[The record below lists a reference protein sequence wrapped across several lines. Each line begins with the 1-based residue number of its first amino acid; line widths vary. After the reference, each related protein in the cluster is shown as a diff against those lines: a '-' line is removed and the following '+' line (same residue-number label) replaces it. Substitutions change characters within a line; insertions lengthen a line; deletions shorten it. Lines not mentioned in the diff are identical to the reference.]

1 MEEIR
6 NNTPEP
12 IAIIGTS
19 CRLPGGANS
28 PSKLWELLK
37 YPVDLLAEIPH
48 SRFNPTAFYHEN
60 PEHPGTTNVTKAY
73 LLEDDPLAFDNDFFN
88 ISAREAESMDPQQRV
103 ILEVVYEAIE
113 SAGYSISQ
121 LSGSS
126 TGVFVGQMSD
136 DYRDL
141 ILRDVDCHSLYAG
154 TGIARSILA
163 NRVSYAFDWK
173 GPSINVDTACSSSL
187 VALHQAV
194 QSLRNGECEMA
205 VVAGVNLVFS
215 PELFSF
221 LSSLRMLS
229 PSGRSRMW
237 DASADGYAR
246 GEGFA
251 AIVLKPLSKAI
262 GAGDDIETL
271 IRNTGVNQDGHS
283 AGLTVPSA
291 VAQAELMRSTYAR
304 CGLNHLR
311 EEDRCQ
317 YFEAHGTGTL
327 AGDPKEA
334 EGISMTFFPNH
345 DKGACDNQTN
355 GDITEKKLYV
365 GSIKSVIGHTEG
377 TAGLASLLKASK
389 AVQHGLIP
397 PNLHFNHLNPAI
409 QPYYNNLEVP
419 TSLKPWPTLPS
430 GRPRR
435 ASVNSFGFG
444 GTNAHV
450 IIESWDNQTIDT
462 AFDSSSPCWGPFVL
476 SANSKTSLEATVV
489 SLSKRL
495 KSQENINL
503 SRLAWTLQTRRT
515 QFAYRISVSATD
527 RAELIEKLDS
537 IIEKKEQTLLA
548 TKSIQT
554 PGARILGIFTGQG
567 AQWATMGASLMRH
580 SVAFRRTFEKL
591 DSALR
596 DIPTAPSWSLVD
608 ELLRQDDVT
617 RISSAEISQPL
628 CTALQVALIDLLRDC
643 GITFSAVVGHSSGEI
658 AAAYAAGVIE
668 ATDAILIA
676 FYRGF
681 HCSRSANEKSGKMM
695 AVSMTPDDAEAFCK
709 QPRFLGKLVVAA
721 KNSNSSITLSGDARA
736 VEEAKEVLDTK
747 SVFARI
753 LKTDMAYHSHHMQ
766 TIREPYISSLNK
778 ANIQPKRACFGG
790 ACNWYSSVYGPNKEG
805 LNMTTSIPFEATYW
819 AENLTNPVLFSHAVS
834 SAIQAEKCDIA
845 LEIGPH
851 PALRAPAIECIRE
864 ASGSTLPYQGVLE
877 RNRDALDT
885 FSSALGLVWTT
896 INSPISPVDFAGFR
910 KACEGPN
917 WTKQPVYKS
926 LPAYQWDHD
935 RPMLKESSK
944 SKAWRTRNYP
954 IHELL
959 GYPSPSG
966 GNECHWRNVLRL
978 SDLNWLHGHRFQ
990 NQVLLP
996 ASGYLAMAVNAALQ
1010 FLAKDQLV
1018 QLVELQDVVIHNG
1031 ITLEEGSPGVDM
1043 RFSIRITDEDPE
1055 NRTAEFSCRCS
1066 NADAASPEFNKEVV
1080 TGRVLVKLIP
1090 DVDDTLPSRVIPI
1103 LPMTDVTIDRFYS
1116 WMGKIGLEYSKPFM
1130 LSTIKRRLNSATVTT
1145 TRVTTNHYTIHPG
1158 TLDTILQGLYAAFS
1172 YPGDGRV
1179 WTTYLPKSFQRVR
1192 FNINNDRQR
1201 SCCANSGL
1209 VADCYL
1215 TEATARTIRGDIDAF
1230 CMDNG
1235 HAEVQMQGVVLSSLE
1250 VPSPSNDRSMFWKTI
1265 WKRDLMSAADSL
1277 EEPCLPNFHA
1287 RDDELHEACERIAYF
1302 YIKRILNEVS
1312 PDEIVSTEWHFQS
1325 LMDWAH
1331 GCVNRTAL
1339 PGQYIDRRTHWETDT
1354 LESILRIKEQHEGQI
1369 DIELINH
1376 LGTRLPDILRGLQ
1389 SPLQVLKTDGMLE
1402 RLYIEGLG
1410 VPEVNNHFVELLDH
1424 LAHQYPR
1431 MRVLEVGAGTG
1442 GSTSVALQHLGSNL
1456 EEYTFTDLSPAFFS
1470 AAEARFV
1477 TYDDILRYK
1486 VLNIEKSPADQGFEA
1501 HSYDLVIA
1509 AHVLHA
1515 TSSIAQT
1522 VRHCRELLRPGGY
1535 LILLE
1540 QTDSISLRIP
1550 FIFSVLPGWWLG
1562 HDDGRKHGPALTE
1575 AQWDV
1580 ILRQNDFSGVDY
1592 ALRDFESDSMHT
1604 FSVMMS
1610 QASDDRVS
1618 ALRDPLSLSTDIA
1631 RIEKLLIV
1639 GGRTLAVSKVAA
1651 KIQLL
1656 LSPFAEEITVINSL
1670 TDVPGSGLKYGSAVV
1685 CLSDLEE
1692 ATFKRMDHARVSAMQ
1707 DLFRQAKYI
1716 LWATKGSRD
1725 SDPYANITVG
1735 IGRSVSRELAHLRLK
1750 FVDFDEIH
1758 YQKKQPEATILSEM
1772 LLQMVC
1778 LDLPSFDGILWAN
1791 ETEVAVEQGA
1801 VLIPRVVS
1809 DEDLNNSLNSLR
1821 RSITQNMPLASHP
1834 VEFSMSDEKIV
1845 IKEMRYNTEAV
1856 SLSPLNV
1863 LSSSMLRFTC
1873 LDGDQP
1879 FYMSIA
1885 TGEAQPRVLAISETN
1900 GSVATTTDIFPF
1912 SDNVDADEML
1922 SFILT
1927 VTICESLLSGT
1938 AGTVWVHNADN
1949 SIAEI
1954 IWLVAQRK
1962 GVSVFLTTSNASRTV
1977 SSGKPIYIHPRAT
1990 VREVHSLIPQN
2001 TRRFVDM
2008 GLELSD
2014 SLLEIVTSLR
2024 GRKVEV
2030 RKGIYHASV
2039 NETFSLSYSRS
2050 SFEEILQHY
2059 CSQPELLHDRR
2070 YLTPTTVVKADQLHE
2085 QPETTVASS
2094 IISWVDI
2101 QTIPVQ
2107 MTPATSHPLFD
2118 AQKTYFLVGLTG
2130 DVGLSLCQWMVD
2142 LGARHLA
2149 VASRNPNIPSAV
2161 LSNLQSTGAVV
2172 RVFSLDI
2179 ANVDNLRDVHQ
2190 QIVSSMPPIAGV
2202 ANAALV
2208 VRDHPFD
2215 AMAFEDLETVFKP
2228 KVVGSQNLDN
2238 LFFSTPLDFFI
2249 LFSSIASVVGKPGQS
2264 SYNAANLFMSTLA
2277 AQRRK
2282 RGVAASV
2289 MQFGMLLGFGFIH
2302 GQAGPTVEARFRQ
2315 DDLPAISEP
2324 EFHEIFAQAILSGR
2338 PESGLSPEVTAGL
2351 GTEIDTPWRAIPRF
2365 GHCRIKSDRRRTEN
2379 QHQDQEQPLQGIL
2392 SQLEKAKDIKESL
2405 SILKVAIAH
2414 RVGLAIGS
2422 SGESLDE
2429 QVGLITLG
2437 LDSLVAVEIRSWLLK
2452 ILEVD
2457 VPVLKFL
2464 SGSSLHD
2471 ICVDVLE
2478 KLPDSS
2484 KVWDKSSDSD
2494 HKEPNGEVNGVS
2506 PRQHDELLR
2515 AETPSGEAETTHPPN
2530 LLHTNGNQVLT
2541 VSSELVAPT
2550 SPLQPGTTS
2559 NQDTKQPGDHREYE
2573 RIGEMSHAQAQL
2585 YFLHEYLQTN
2595 AHNVAYSG
2603 YFHGKLDITRLQ
2615 NALRTVGKR
2624 HEAIRSAYFMDNATA
2639 RPIQAVLPESRIIL
2653 SHRTS
2658 NNNNE
2663 LQDEMD
2669 LVKRFKFE
2677 IEKGVVMKVIVISH
2691 SPILH
2696 SILFI
2701 HHHIALDGIGWS
2713 VFIADLAKAYSGR
2726 LHDLQPSS
2734 GIQQAIDM
2742 AKRQLE
2748 MLKSQ
2753 SVHSDLAFW
2762 KNIYTTV
2769 PEPLPLF
2776 SFAKLK
2782 TRPTVKDYSINTSD
2796 VKLSR
2801 DVTKLIEHAA
2811 SRIGVT
2817 PFHFY
2822 LASLTA
2828 FLARC
2833 LGISDV
2839 AIGIVDANRTEGGDL
2854 GTIGYFLNMLPAR
2867 IQFDHSEQFDAV
2879 ARRSRDAA
2887 LGALTHSRAPIDM
2900 VIGELGLSRS
2910 ASHHPLFQ
2918 VAINYRKAPLNET
2931 KFGSDGKIEWD
2942 GAVPGGNPY
2951 DLFLNV
2957 ASTSE
2962 WTYVSLI
2969 TQQSLY
2975 DSSDCALLLK
2985 WYTRALQ
2992 ALAQDPF
2999 SQIGKCPISN
3009 EVDIM
3014 EATELGRGDDVR
3026 VPWKGTLVD
3035 RVDEIAA
3042 DLPEEFAIKDDQG
3055 QVLTYAQLTARTLE
3069 VARRIQEASPRLTSG
3084 SHVAVLVDPVAD
3096 AVSCILAVLRLGF
3109 VWIPLDTRNHQQR
3122 LRAVVE
3128 ESRPKVLVCHN
3139 ATLQLAQHIVADIE
3153 SIRIFN
3159 IDEMGI
3165 NGTQCEDGDKKM
3177 ALLSQIKVASKIRST
3192 QPAMILYTSGS
3203 TGVPKGVTLTHDGL
3217 TNQIYGTTTTLQLG
3231 RETTLQQSPLGFDL
3245 MLDQIFLALCNGGT
3259 IVMVGKTGRGDPTHM
3274 AELMVRHGVTLTH
3287 FVPSEYLALLN
3298 YGQHILKGGRSWR
3311 YAMSG
3316 GEKLGWELRRA
3327 FRKLNCSGLKLVNV
3341 YGPAEIT
3348 LACARGIVPYH
3359 ELSDD
3364 QDSYSDYLRPSPNYG
3379 LEIMDA
3385 NMNILP
3391 VGFPGEICISGQGVG
3406 LGYLGR
3412 PDESEKKF
3420 LYRESIT
3427 SPSAF
3432 SRIYRS
3438 GDEGRLLPDGTL
3450 KVLGRLDG
3458 DSQVKIHGFR
3468 VELDE
3473 IANAIVHMSNGA
3485 VVNAAVSWR
3494 PSHLSGT
3501 LVAFV
3506 VFENTFTQDK
3516 SDFVKWLRTNL
3527 PLPPIMKPRFIV
3539 PIERIPATPNGKI
3552 DRVAVDQLPIP
3563 EPAGVKTNGHLKNG
3577 FTPWEQ
3583 SMKEVWEEAL
3593 STQTTLTSNGNDTTI
3608 QPTSDFFEIG
3618 GNSILMIKLKTLLQ
3632 VQFGITVS
3640 MPELFHSSTLGDMAT
3655 LLENSTLRIKETTRA
3670 STMDS
3675 FLKPGGTQ
3683 QIINWDLEIASMIDG
3698 LPQPSPRSSI
3708 SNPKL
3713 LNGKGGLTI
3722 VLTGATGFIGRHLL
3736 SRLVQDPRVAR
3747 VHCLSIR
3754 PDDSGKPRHIPLTS
3768 DKIIEHVG
3776 DLSTLSLGL
3785 LDSEFASLAENA
3797 HAIIHNGADVSLLK
3811 TYRSLRRA
3819 NVLSTRKLCEM
3830 AIPRRI
3836 PVHYMSTAS
3845 VAKVIEQNSEEHL
3858 LEVAPW
3864 PAVPELLNS
3873 VDGYAATK
3881 WVSEM
3886 LLDRVA
3892 IGNELPAYVHR
3903 LAHVVGDDASEL
3915 DAIGMLT
3922 KYSLLLRALPRI
3934 DPEDIIGQWDFVTVE
3949 DITKNIIESVLDSAT
3964 SCQLGRDSL
3973 QNQTHLSPGARFIN
3987 HCSDVKVPHEELKEY
4002 LENLAG
4008 ESLREVEMGE
4018 WLTDAVA
4025 KGLNPLVHNF
4035 FIAFQQG
4042 SGKMVLP
4049 IIGRNPGGV
4058 E

>member
-1 MEEIR
+1 MEEIK
-6 NNTPEP
+6 NSTIEP

-19 CRLPGGANS
+19 CRLPGRANS

-37 YPVDLLAEIPH
+37 HPVDLLAEIPH
-48 SRFNPTAFYHEN
+48 TRYNPTAFYHEN
-60 PEHPGTTNVTKAY
+60 PEHPGTANVTKAY
-73 LLEDDPLAFDNDFFN
+73 LLEDDPLAFDNDFFS

-173 GPSINVDTACSSSL
+173 GPSMNIDTACSSSL

-237 DASADGYAR
+237 DANADGYAR
-246 GEGFA
+246 GEGFVA
-251 AIVLKPLSKAI
+251 VVIKPLSKAI
-262 GAGDDIETL
+262 VDGDDIETL

-291 VAQAELMRSTYAR
+291 AAQAELMRSTYAR

-327 AGDPKEA
+327 AGDPREA

-345 DKGACDNQTN
+345 DDLTN
-355 GDITEKKLYV
+355 GDIADKKLYV
-365 GSIKSVIGHTEG
+365 GSIKSIIGHTEG

-389 AVQHGLIP
+389 AVQHGLVP

-409 QPYYNNLEVP
+409 QPYYRNLEVP
-419 TSLKPWPTLPS
+419 TNLTPWPTLPS
-430 GRPRR
+430 GAPRR

-450 IIESWDNQTIDT
+450 IVESWDGQTIDT
-462 AFDSSSPCWGPFVL
+462 GLHSSSPCWGPFVL
-476 SANSKTSLEATVV
+476 SANSKTALEATVT
-489 SLSKRL
+489 SLSQTL
-495 KSQENINL
+495 KSQNTIDL

-515 QFAYRISVSATD
+515 QFAYRISVSATT
-527 RAELIEKLDS
+527 RAELIKKLDS
-537 IIEKKEQTLLA
+537 IIEMKEQTPLA
-548 TKSIQT
+548 TKSTQA

-567 AQWATMGASLMRH
+567 AQWISMGASLMRH
-580 SVAFRRTFEKL
+580 SAAFRRTFEKL
-591 DSALR
+591 DSVLK
-596 DIPTAPSWSLVD
+596 DIPFAPSWSLVD
-608 ELLRQDDVT
+608 ELQRQDDTT

-628 CTALQVALIDLLRDC
+628 CTALQVALVDLLRDC
-643 GITFSAVVGHSSGEI
+643 GVTFSAVVGHSSGEI
-658 AAAYAAGVIE
+658 AAAYAAGVIQ

-681 HCSRSANEKSGKMM
+681 HCSQSTNEKSGKMM
-695 AVSMTPDDAEAFCK
+695 AVSMTPDDAENFCK
-709 QPRFLGKLVVAA
+709 QPRFLGRIIVAA
-721 KNSNSSITLSGDARA
+721 KNSNSSVTLSGDARA
-736 VEEAKEVLDTK
+736 VEEAKEILDAK

-753 LKTDMAYHSHHMQ
+753 LKTDMAYHSHHMEA
-766 TIREPYISSLNK
+766 IREPYVSSLKK
-778 ANIQPKRACFGG
+778 AKIQPRRSCFGG
-790 ACNWYSSVYGPNKEG
+790 PCNWYSSVYGPGEG
-805 LNMTTSIPFEATYW
+805 FNMATSAPFEATYW
-819 AENLTNPVLFSHAVS
+819 AENLTNPVLFSHAVT
-834 SAIQAEKCDIA
+834 SAIQTEQYDIV

-851 PALRAPAIECIRE
+851 PALRGPAIECIRE
-864 ASGSTLPYQGVLE
+864 TSGSTLPYQGVLE
-877 RNRDALDT
+877 RDRDALDT
-885 FSSALGLVWTT
+885 FSSALGLVWSTV
-896 INSPISPVDFAGFR
+896 NSPVPSVDFTGFR
-910 KACEGPN
+910 RACDGPN
-917 WTKQPVYKS
+917 WTMLTVDKS
-926 LPAYQWDHD
+926 LPPYPWDHD

-944 SKAWRTRNYP
+944 SKAWRTRNTP

-966 GNECHWRNVLRL
+966 GKECHWRNVLRL
-978 SDLNWLHGHRFQ
+978 SDLSWLHGHRFQ

-1010 FLAKDQLV
+1010 FLANNQSV

-1031 ITLEEGSPGVDM
+1031 VTLEEGSPGVDM
-1043 RFSIRITDEDPE
+1043 RFSIRVIDEDPA
-1055 NRTAEFSCRCS
+1055 NKIAEFSCRCS
-1066 NADAASPEFNKEVV
+1066 NADASSPEFQKEVV
-1080 TGRVLVKLIP
+1080 TGRVLIKVIP
-1090 DVDDTLPSRVIPI
+1090 TDEDTLPGRVIPT
-1103 LPMTDVTIDRFYS
+1103 LPMTDVATDRFYS
-1116 WMGKIGLEYSKPFM
+1116 WMGKIGLEYSKPFV
-1130 LSTIKRRLNSATVTT
+1130 LSSIKRRLNSATVTAM
-1145 TRVTTNHYTIHPG
+1145 RVSTDCYTIHPG
-1158 TLDTILQGLYAAFS
+1158 TLDSILQGLYAAFS

-1179 WTTYLPKSFQRVR
+1179 WTTYLPKSFRRVR
-1192 FNINNDRQR
+1192 FNINNSRQMN
-1201 SCCANSGL
+1201 CCAKSGL

-1215 TEATARTIRGDIDAF
+1215 TEATARTICGDIDAF
-1230 CMDNG
+1230 DIENG
-1235 HAEVQMQGVVLSSLE
+1235 QAEVQMQGIVLSSLE
-1250 VPSPSNDRSMFWKTI
+1250 VPSQSNDRSMFWQTV
-1265 WKRDLMSAADSL
+1265 WKRDLMSAADSP
-1277 EEPCLPNFHA
+1277 EELCLPISPA
-1287 RDDELHEACERIAYF
+1287 SDDGLHEACERTAYF
-1302 YIKRILNEVS
+1302 YLKRLLKEVGS
-1312 PDEIVSTEWHFQS
+1312 HEIASTEWHFQY

-1331 GCVNRTAL
+1331 YCVNRRAP
-1339 PGQYIDRRTHWETDT
+1339 PGQCIDGRAHWDTDT
-1354 LESILRIKEQHEGQI
+1354 LESITRIKEQHYNGQI
-1369 DIELINH
+1369 DLELINH
-1376 LGTRLPDILRGLQ
+1376 LGVRLPAVLRGSQ
-1389 SPLQVLKTDGMLE
+1389 SPLQVLRTDGMLE
-1402 RLYIEGLG
+1402 RLYKEGLG
-1410 VPEVNNHFVELLDH
+1410 VPEVNNHFIELLDH

-1442 GSTSVALQHLGSNL
+1442 GSTSVALQHLGSKL
-1456 EEYTFTDLSPAFFS
+1456 EDYTFTDLSPTFFS
-1470 AAEARFV
+1470 AAEALFSEQE
-1477 TYDDILRYK
+1477 DIMRYK
-1486 VLNIEKSPADQGFEA
+1486 VLNIEKSPTDQGFES

-1515 TSSIAQT
+1515 TSSIART
-1522 VRHCRELLRPGGY
+1522 VQHCWELLRPGGY

-1540 QTDSISLRIP
+1540 LTDPTSLRTP
-1550 FIFSVLPGWWLG
+1550 FLFSVLPGWWLG
-1562 HDDGRKHGPALTE
+1562 HDDGRNQGPALTE

-1580 ILRQNDFSGVDY
+1580 VLRQNNFSGVDH
-1592 ALRDFESDSMHT
+1592 ALRDFKSDSMHN

-1610 QASDDRVS
+1610 QALDYRIS
-1618 ALRDPLSLSTDIA
+1618 ALRDPLNRTTNIV

-1639 GGRTLAVSKVAA
+1639 GGHTLALSKVAA

-1656 LSPFAEEITVINSL
+1656 LSPFAEQISVINCL
-1670 TDVPGSGLKYGSAVV
+1670 NDVPRSGLKYGCAVV

-1692 ATFKRMDHARVSAMQ
+1692 ATFRRMDRQRVSAMQ
-1707 DLFRQAKYI
+1707 DLFRHAKYV

-1725 SDPYANITVG
+1725 SDPYANIIVG
-1735 IGRSVSRELAHLRLK
+1735 VGRSVSRELAHLRLK
-1750 FVDFDEIH
+1750 QH
-1758 YQKKQPEATILSEM
+1758 EATILSEM

-1778 LDLPSFDGILWAN
+1778 LDLPSFNGILWAN

-1801 VLIPRVVS
+1801 ILIPRVVS
-1809 DEDLNNSLNSLR
+1809 DEALNNYFNSSR
-1821 RSITQNMPLASHP
+1821 RSITRNVSLASHH
-1834 VEFSMSDEKIV
+1834 VEVSIRNEKIV
-1845 IKEMRYNTEAV
+1845 TEEMRFDMKAA
-1856 SLSPLNV
+1856 SPSPLNV

-1873 LDGDQP
+1873 SDGDQP
-1879 FYMSIA
+1879 FYLCIA
-1885 TGEAQPRVLAISETN
+1885 SEETKRRVLAISETN
-1900 GSVATTTDIFPF
+1900 GSVTITPADTFPCN
-1912 SDNVDADEML
+1912 DDTDADDML
-1922 SFILT
+1922 AFILAAA
-1927 VTICESLLSGT
+1927 VCESLLSDT
-1938 AGTVWVHNADN
+1938 AGTVWIHNADDG
-1949 SIAEI
+1949 IAEI

-1962 GVSVFLTTSNASRTV
+1962 GVPVFLTTNQSPPLAVSPSRSTC
-1977 SSGKPIYIHPRAT
+1977 IHPRAAE
-1990 VREVHSLIPQN
+1990 RELRSLIPRN

-2008 GLELSD
+2008 GLEASNNLV
-2014 SLLEIVTSLR
+2014 EFVTSIP
-2024 GRKVEV
+2024 GRKVGIQ
-2030 RKGIYHASV
+2030 KGIHHAFV
-2039 NETFSLSYSRS
+2039 NESFSLLYSRS
-2050 SFEEILQHY
+2050 SFVEILQHY
-2059 CSQPELLHDRR
+2059 SSQPELLRDQR
-2070 YLTPTTVVKADQLHE
+2070 YLVPKAIVRADQLHKQSE
-2085 QPETTVASS
+2085 STVASS
-2094 IISWVDI
+2094 VISWTDV
-2101 QTIPVQ
+2101 QSIPVQ
-2107 MTPATSHPLFD
+2107 MTPATSRRLFE

-2130 DVGLSLCQWMVD
+2130 DVGLSLCQWMTD
-2142 LGARHLA
+2142 HGARYLA
-2149 VASRNPNIPSAV
+2149 IASRNPDIPSAI
-2161 LSNLQSTGAVV
+2161 LSNLQRTGAVV
-2172 RVFSLDI
+2172 RVFSLDVADI
-2179 ANVDNLRDVHQ
+2179 DNLRDVHQ
-2190 QIVSSMPPIAGV
+2190 EIVSSMPPIGGV

-2215 AMAFEDLETVFKP
+2215 AMAFEDLEAVFKP

-2249 LFSSIASVVGKPGQS
+2249 LFSSIASIVGKPGQS

-2277 AQRRK
+2277 VQRRK
-2282 RGVAASV
+2282 RGLAASV
-2289 MQFGMLLGFGFIH
+2289 MHFGMLLGFGFIH

-2324 EFHEIFAQAILSGR
+2324 EFHEVFAQAILSGR
-2338 PESGLSPEVTAGL
+2338 PKSGSSPEVTAGL

-2365 GHCRIKSDRRRTEN
+2365 AHCRIQSDRRRAEN
-2379 QHQDQEQPLQGIL
+2379 QHQEKEQPLQGIL
-2392 SQLEKAKDIKESL
+2392 GQLEKANNRKDAL
-2405 SILKVAIAH
+2405 SILKGAVAR

-2422 SGESLDE
+2422 PGESLDE
-2429 QVGLITLG
+2429 HVGLITLG

-2464 SGSSLHD
+2464 SGSSLLD
-2471 ICVDVLE
+2471 ICQDVLE
-2478 KLPDSS
+2478 KLSDSS
-2484 KVWDKSSDSD
+2484 KAGDETGNS
-2494 HKEPNGEVNGVS
+2494 HEETPNGEVNGVS
-2506 PRQHDELLR
+2506 PRQPGQLLQT
-2515 AETPSGEAETTHPPN
+2515 EPLLNEAETA
-2530 LLHTNGNQVLT
+2530 QVLN
-2541 VSSELVAPT
+2541 SLDPNRSKELSVFSGSAAPIH
-2550 SPLQPGTTS
+2550 PHQPGNAF
-2559 NQDTKQPGDHREYE
+2559 NQDTKQSEHYIEYE

-2603 YFHGKLDITRLQ
+2603 YFHGKLNLERLRD
-2615 NALRTVGKR
+2615 ALWTVGKR
-2624 HEAIRSAYFMDNATA
+2624 HEAIRSAYFMDTATA
-2639 RPIQAVLPESRIIL
+2639 RPVQAVLPEPRVIL
-2653 SHRTS
+2653 SHRTAQDNS
-2658 NNNNE
+2658 E
-2663 LQDEMD
+2663 LQVEMD
-2669 LVKRFKFE
+2669 LVKQFKFE
-2677 IEKGVVMKVIVISH
+2677 IESGVVMKVTVMSH
-2691 SPILH
+2691 SPFLH
-2696 SILFI
+2696 SILFS

-2713 VFIADLAKAYSGR
+2713 VFISDLAKAYAGR
-2726 LHDLQPSS
+2726 LHGLSTSS
-2734 GIQQAIDM
+2734 SIQQAIDM
-2742 AKRQLE
+2742 AKRQRETLA
-2748 MLKSQ
+2748 SQ

-2762 KNIYTTV
+2762 KDIYTII

-2776 SFAKLK
+2776 PFAKLK
-2782 TRPTVKDYSINTSD
+2782 TRPTVKDYTINTSD
-2796 VKLSR
+2796 VKLSK
-2801 DVTKLIEHAA
+2801 DVTKLIEHTA
-2811 SRIGVT
+2811 SRIGIT

-2822 LASLTA
+2822 LASLVA

-2833 LGISDV
+2833 LGVSDV
-2839 AIGIVDANRTEGGDL
+2839 AIGIVDANRTGRADL
-2854 GTIGYFLNMLPAR
+2854 ETIGYFLNMLPAR
-2867 IQFDHSEQFDAV
+2867 IKFDHSEKFDAV

-2900 VIGELGLSRS
+2900 IIGELGLSRS
-2910 ASHHPLFQ
+2910 ANHHPLFQ

-2931 KFGSDGKIEWD
+2931 DFGLDGKIEWD

-2957 ASTSE
+2957 ASTTE
-2962 WTYVSLI
+2962 WTYVSFI

-2975 DSSDCALLLK
+2975 DSSDSALLLK

-2999 SQIGKCPISN
+2999 SQVGKCPISN
-3009 EVDIM
+3009 EIDIV
-3014 EATELGRGDDVR
+3014 EATQLGRGDDIT
-3026 VPWKGTLVD
+3026 VPWNGTVVD

-3042 DLPEEFAIKDDQG
+3042 DIPGEIAIKDDQG
-3055 QVLTYAQLTARTLE
+3055 QTLTYSQLTARTLQL
-3069 VARRIQEASPRLTSG
+3069 ADRLQEGSPQLAGG
-3084 SHVAVLVDPVAD
+3084 SNVAVLIDPVAD
-3096 AVSCILAVLRLGF
+3096 AICCILAVLRLGV

-3128 ESRPKVLVCHN
+3128 ESRPEVLVCHN
-3139 ATLQLAQHIVADIE
+3139 ATMQLAQHIAADIE
-3153 SIRIFN
+3153 AIRIFN
-3159 IDEMGI
+3159 IDKMDMNDTECEDEDKKRAFI
-3165 NGTQCEDGDKKM
+3165 PQSNGTG
-3177 ALLSQIKVASKIRST
+3177 KVKRNN

-3203 TGVPKGVTLTHDGL
+3203 TGVPKGVVLTHDGL
-3217 TNQIYGTTTTLQLG
+3217 TNQIFGTTSTLRLG

-3259 IVMVGKTGRGDPTHM
+3259 VVMVGKTGRGDPTHM
-3274 AELMVRHGVTLTH
+3274 ADLMVRHRVTLTH

-3298 YGQHILKGGRSWR
+3298 YGQHILKDASSWR

-3327 FRKLNCSGLKLVNV
+3327 FRKLDCGGLNLVNV

-3348 LACARGIVPYH
+3348 LACARGIVPYQK
-3359 ELSDD
+3359 LRDD

-3379 LEIMDA
+3379 LEIVDA
-3385 NMNILP
+3385 DMNMLP
-3391 VGFPGEICISGQGVG
+3391 IGFPGEICISGQGVG

-3412 PDESEKKF
+3412 PEESDKKF
-3420 LYRESIT
+3420 IHRESAM
-3427 SPSAF
+3427 SPPGF

-3458 DSQVKIHGFR
+3458 DGQVKIHGFR

-3473 IANAIVHMSNGA
+3473 IANAIVHVSNGA

-3501 LVAFV
+3501 LVAFI
-3506 VFENTFTQDK
+3506 VFENAFTQNK
-3516 SDFVKWLRTNL
+3516 SDFVKWLKSNL

-3539 PIERIPATPNGKI
+3539 PIERIPATPNGKT
-3552 DRVAVDQLPIP
+3552 DRGAIDQLSIP
-3563 EPAGVKTNGHLKNG
+3563 ESAGTSTNGHLNHG
-3577 FTPWEQ
+3577 FTSWEQ

-3593 STQTTLTSNGNDTTI
+3593 STQTALISQGNTTLI
-3608 QPTSDFFEIG
+3608 QPASDFFEIG
-3618 GNSILMIKLKTLLQ
+3618 GNSILMIKLKTLLE
-3632 VQFGITVS
+3632 VQFGVIIS
-3640 MPELFHSSTLGDMAT
+3640 MPDLFHSSTLRDMAT
-3655 LLENSTLRIKETTRA
+3655 LLQTTTLRTKET
-3670 STMDS
+3670 STAPTTAS
-3675 FLKPGGTQ
+3675 FLKPGGPQ
-3683 QIINWDLEIASMIDG
+3683 QMINWDLEIASIIDG
-3698 LPQPSPRSSI
+3698 LPQSSPRASMF
-3708 SNPKL
+3708 NQKL

-3736 SRLVQDPRVAR
+3736 SRLIQDPRVAR

-3754 PDDSGKPRHIPLTS
+3754 PDGSGKPRRISLKS
-3768 DKIIEHVG
+3768 KKIIEHIG

-3785 LDSEFASLAENA
+3785 SDSEFVSLAESA

-3830 AIPRRI
+3830 AIPRRV
-3836 PVHYMSTAS
+3836 PVHYISTAS
-3845 VAKVIEQNSEEHL
+3845 VAKVIELNSDEPL
-3858 LEVAPW
+3858 LEVAPS

-3873 VDGYAATK
+3873 VDGYAASK

-3886 LLDRVA
+3886 LLNRVA
-3892 IGNELPAYVHR
+3892 MGNELPAYVHR

-3934 DPEDIIGQWDFVTVE
+3934 DPEDIIGQWDFVTVQDTTK
-3949 DITKNIIESVLDSAT
+3949 DIIASVLDSAV
-3964 SCQLGRDSL
+3964 SCQLGNDSP
-3973 QNQTHLSPGARFIN
+3973 QDQTQPSSGARFLN
-3987 HCSDVKVPHEELKEY
+3987 HCSDVKVPHEELKAY

-4008 ESLREVEMGE
+4008 EGLREIEMGE
-4018 WLTDAVA
+4018 WLTDAVSQ
-4025 KGLNPLVHNF
+4025 GMNPLVHNF
-4035 FIAFQQG
+4035 FIAFQEG

-4049 IIGRNPGGV
+4049 IIGRNHGGP
-4058 E
+4058 